1 MRFCCWQSSERFCKC
16 SGHNCNTQSKASNA
30 DGSKKQEERK
40 KGEED
45 VAVLMGAPVAVAVV
59 LVVVGTRLNLVMDEG
74 DKSVV
79 SAHFAWSLLAFGF
92 HSVLLRCD

>member
-1 MRFCCWQSSERFCKC
+1 M
-16 SGHNCNTQSKASNA
+16 ASNA

-79 SAHFAWSLLAFGF
+79 STHFGLVVVGF
-92 HSVLLRCD
+92 WIPLRVVGCDYSP

>member
-1 MRFCCWQSSERFCKC
+1 
-16 SGHNCNTQSKASNA
+16 
-30 DGSKKQEERK
+30 
-40 KGEED
+40 
-45 VAVLMGAPVAVAVV
+45 MGAPVAVAVV

-92 HSVLLRCD
+92 HSVLLGAISRRNNT